1 MHVTKGLQHSTS
13 RLVVNS
19 TRPKLSLAELS
30 AGEIIEIVPSSI
42 ERSTAPPQPAGSGTL
57 DYPGW
62 RGAVLHDG
70 KLTSSSAP
78 HLRSDDA

>member
-30 AGEIIEIVPSSI
+30 AGEIIEIVPSPI
-42 ERSTAPPQPAGSGTL
+42 ERSTGPPQPAGSGTL
-57 DYPGW
+57 DY
-62 RGAVLHDG
+62 RDGAALFFMTG
-70 KLTSSSAP
+70 S
-78 HLRSDDA
+78 